1 MSFGNMLNIQE
12 KISDSSSFD
21 EIRKAYSNDFL
32 NRLCDNFN
40 ERWDRQASCQSQGE
54 ENGEGSGI
62 LGKITAGI
70 HAVSETIQDIV
81 NIYFFSNFLGNFLE
95 FDSRNIYFFSDFF
108 NYRILERTT
117 EDLWIGYDQI

>member
-1 MSFGNMLNIQE
+1 MLNIQE

-21 EIRKAYSNDFL
+21 EIRKAYSNDFI

-40 ERWDRQASCQSQGE
+40 ERWDRQASCASNAGGE
-54 ENGEGSGI
+54 ENGESGSGI

-81 NIYFFSNFLGNFLE
+81 NISAFQGAKFGSIDTINLWPKGRGCPSNSSNLCKTGPN
-95 FDSRNIYFFSDFF
+95 
-108 NYRILERTT
+108 
-117 EDLWIGYDQI
+117 